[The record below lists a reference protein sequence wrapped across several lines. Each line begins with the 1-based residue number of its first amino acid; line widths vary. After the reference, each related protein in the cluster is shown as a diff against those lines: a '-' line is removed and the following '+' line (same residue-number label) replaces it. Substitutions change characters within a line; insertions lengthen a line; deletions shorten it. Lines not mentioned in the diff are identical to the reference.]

1 MAIVTLVGRPN
12 VGKSSLFNRIIGK
25 KVAIVDDVPGVT
37 RDRLYGVAE
46 YGGKRFFVV
55 DTGGLMASEN
65 LLLRDLVERQVS
77 VAVAESDV
85 VLFVV
90 DGREPLTPIDFE
102 IAQLLR
108 KSGKK
113 VLVVFNKIDHSKHEE
128 ALLEAYALGFPNV
141 LGVSAEHN
149 RNMDLLL
156 DEIVKELPEEAIDE
170 EDGEEIRVALV
181 GRPNVGKSS
190 LLNCL
195 VGSER
200 SLVSEMPGTTRD
212 AVDSLLILNERRF
225 RLIDTAGLRK
235 RSRIDSSLEFY
246 STVRTYQAID
256 HCHVAV
262 VLLDATELVT
272 EQDKRVIGYIWERGK
287 GLVVAVNKW
296 DLIPRDPKA
305 GDAMMK
311 TLREEL
317 VFARE
322 APVLFISAKSGRGV
336 AKIPEAVIQV
346 NENRRRRIPTPELN
360 RLVREVLVFDRMPT
374 DGKGR
379 ILRIS
384 YCTQADGVPP
394 AFVFFVNNP
403 EIPQKTNRSFE
414 RHVEKLIREMADFRG
429 VPIRLFWRQK
439 S

>member
-65 LLLRDLVERQVS
+65 LPLRDLVERQVS

-128 ALLEAYALGFPNV
+128 ALLEAYALGFPDV

-170 EDGEEIRVALV
+170 EDGDEIRVALV

-212 AVDSLLILNERRF
+212 AVDSLLILDGRRF

-287 GLVVAVNKW
+287 GLVIAVNKW
-296 DLIPRDPKA
+296 DLLPRDPKA

-317 VFARE
+317 AFARE

-336 AKIPEAVIQV
+336 AKLPEAVIQV

-360 RLVREVLVFDRMPT
+360 RLVREVLAFDRMPT

-384 YCTQADGVPP
+384 YCTQAEGVPP